1 MLKSKRL
8 KNQPTV
14 VEVSP
19 SELVHLPS
27 CGICLTTAVLS
38 KALTPSYQGTRSYN
52 ESLHFQPTWS
62 RSSDISIQM
71 TRLPN
76 VTINRCA
83 PEVRMSSHAPSLV
96 QDDSLSR
103 RAIASLSLDKVST
116 PYKPIVISRVG
127 SCPTVDAKCEVGPV
141 LLRGF
146 LPPRDVWFPG
156 LCLGLEVAV

>member
-1 MLKSKRL
+1 MLARYPYAVDDLALNRTSRLDLFNPSDSSPSIITLKSKRL
-8 KNQPTV
+8 KNQPPV

-71 TRLPN
+71 IRLPN
-76 VTINRCA
+76 VTINRWA

-103 RAIASLSLDKVST
+103 RTIASVS
-116 PYKPIVISRVG
+116 R
-127 SCPTVDAKCEVGPV
+127 
-141 LLRGF
+141 
-146 LPPRDVWFPG
+146 
-156 LCLGLEVAV
+156 